1 MHIYGPALGRA
12 FCIKNRGKLHTACC
26 IYQQVVTLLSVL
38 SLVCWFVVLE
48 IVTRLLQIYL
58 SLNMI
63 SR

>member
-26 IYQQVVTLLSVL
+26 IYRLL

-58 SLNMI
+58 
-63 SR
+63 